1 MKYFV
6 YFSLLYFIGG
16 LEFLGST
23 SLLTACHFFYLFI
36 CIGALGYHILCK
48 QFSIITFFLC
58 LYCFIFPIYASY
70 QSNHIF
76 GQPFLMGFASL
87 RYLWFILF
95 GLLLYNAKYNY
106 NLLLKQINNINI
118 IVAVVS
124 FIALYLLGIDHVQ
137 VQSFMTSTDTI
148 EIVKSEDLVK
158 GSKLTVCSSLMIV
171 SYLYYML
178 KVMQHPTR
186 KKNLLPFIVLMIY
199 LLFVHKG
206 RQPLVLL
213 AVVYAVFIMRMKGVT
228 YRRLILSLVPII
240 GCIVLATNNN
250 STFDSVMQATKFE
263 QSEDSSTLA
272 RVSSIMSVIPY
283 IQEYPVLGFGNLSS
297 HFRDEG
303 FHTYFGDT
311 FYIADIGIWG
321 AIARGGLVLLLI
333 YFGIYYHIYKQI
345 KKINDS
351 DIRMFLQYMILSLIF
366 MLVILCNDRLYGD
379 GCIIV
384 ALLYYPLYGK
394 KDPNIFIQQS
404 AK

>member
-87 RYLWFILF
+87 RHLWFILF

-137 VQSFMTSTDTI
+137 VQSFMTSTDSI
-148 EIVKSEDLVK
+148 EIVKNEDLLK
-158 GSKLTVCSSLMIV
+158 GSKLSVCSSLMMV
-171 SYLYYML
+171 SYLYYLLMI
-178 KVMQHPTR
+178 MQHPT
-186 KKNLLPFIVLMIY
+186 KKKYLFPFIVLMIY
-199 LLFVHKG
+199 ILFVHKG
-206 RQPLVLL
+206 RQPLAIL
-213 AVVYAVFIMRMKGVT
+213 AVVYAVYFMRMKGFT
-228 YRRLILSLVPII
+228 YRRLILAALPIL
-240 GCIVLATNNN
+240 GVVVLMA
-250 STFDSVMQATKFE
+250 SSHSVFDSMIQATKFE
-263 QSEDSSTLA
+263 QSDDSSTLA
-272 RVSSIMSVIPY
+272 RVNSIASVIPY
-283 IQEYPVLGFGNLSS
+283 IQEYPWLGFGNLSA
-297 HFRDEG
+297 HYRDEG

-311 FYIADIGIWG
+311 FYISDIGIWG
-321 AIARGGLVLLLI
+321 TIACGGIILLLI
-333 YFGIYYHIYKQI
+333 YIGIYYHLYKQTG
-345 KKINDS
+345 KINDP
-351 DIRMFLQYMILSLIF
+351 DIRMFMRYMIFALII
-366 MLVILCNDRLYGD
+366 MLVVLCHDRLLGN

-384 ALLYYPLYGK
+384 ALLYYPLFGR
-394 KDPNIFIQQS
+394 KDPNIFI
-404 AK
+404 K